1 MERKPCLESLE
12 TLERNDKRQGGQI
25 NGENSK
31 HSANKEWFKIY
42 QKAPIFS
49 PADSPVSTLVMLKS
63 IDKVYFLEL
72 VLKDS

>member
-1 MERKPCLESLE
+1 MYGEETSLEALE

-49 PADSPVSTLVMLKS
+49 PADSPS
-63 IDKVYFLEL
+63 
-72 VLKDS
+72 